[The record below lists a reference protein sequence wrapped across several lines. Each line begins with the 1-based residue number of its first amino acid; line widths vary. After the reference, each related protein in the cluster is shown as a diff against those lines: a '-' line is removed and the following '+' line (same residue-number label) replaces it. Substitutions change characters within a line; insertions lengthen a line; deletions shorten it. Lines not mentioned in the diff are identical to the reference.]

1 MLPEDNDTIAAI
13 STGPGVGA
21 IGLVRLSGPDSIVI
35 ADRVFVGHKRPSE
48 MEHSTVQ
55 FGRIVQDGAVLDEV
69 MLTVLRSPR
78 SYTGEDMV
86 EISCH
91 GNPLVLKD
99 VLSAV
104 IETGARLATGGE
116 FTRRAFLR
124 GKMDLCQAEAVME
137 LLSAQTEEAKRVAL
151 SQVRGRT
158 SQEVARLREQVIRA
172 KAELDA
178 SIDFPEDVADEAV
191 MRGDAARE
199 GSGVKLL
206 SDTAR
211 QLEAMIAAFAAS
223 QQVQQLPTAAI
234 VGKVNVG
241 KSTLLNALLAED
253 RVITSEAPGT
263 TRDRIDADLAL
274 LSGRRVRLSDTAG
287 LVVPRDELD
296 VKARAKMEGAAR
308 DADVLVMVFDVSS
321 PLEDED
327 VQLVETWGAR
337 PAVLVLNKTDLGERW
352 DPSVLVARCE
362 DLARAPVVRTCAIS
376 GFGLDE
382 LETSLDKLLC
392 ALLPK
397 VRSEACVVGTVR
409 NERLLRR
416 ARDAINTA
424 IKASQAGPWPEFAS
438 SDLGAALGA
447 FNEFLGIDVGVDILD
462 EIFSRFCIG
471 K

>member
-1 MLPEDNDTIAAI
+1 MLTEDNDTIAAI
-13 STGPGVGA
+13 STAPGVGA
-21 IGLVRLSGPDSIVI
+21 IGLVRLSGPDSIAI
-35 ADRVFVGHKRPSE
+35 ADRVFVGSKRPSE
-48 MEHSTVQ
+48 MEHSRVQ
-55 FGRIVQDGAVLDEV
+55 FGRVVRDGAVLDEV
-69 MLTVLRSPR
+69 MLTVLRSPQ
-78 SYTGEDMV
+78 SYTGEDVV

-91 GNPLVLKD
+91 GNPLILRD

-104 IETGARLATGGE
+104 IDAGARLATGGE

-172 KAELDA
+172 KVELDA
-178 SIDFPEDVADEAV
+178 SIDFPDDVSDEAL
-191 MRGDAARE
+191 MG
-199 GSGVKLL
+199 

-211 QLEAMIAAFAAS
+211 GGSSVKLLLDTARELDAMISAFAAS
-223 QQVQQLPTAAI
+223 QQAQRLPTAAI

-253 RVITSEAPGT
+253 RVITSESAGT

-274 LSGRRVRLSDTAG
+274 SSGRRVRLSDTAG

-296 VKARAKMEGAAR
+296 VKARVKMEEAVR
-308 DADVLVMVFDVSS
+308 SADVLIMVFDASS

-327 VQLVETWGAR
+327 AQLVKTWGAG
-337 PAVLVLNKTDLGERW
+337 PAVLVLNKIDLGERW
-352 DPSVLVARCE
+352 DPSVLVGKCG
-362 DLARAPVVRTCAIS
+362 DLAQAPVVRTCAIS
-376 GFGLDE
+376 GLGMDE
-382 LETSLDKLLC
+382 LDGALDKLLC
-392 ALLPK
+392 AVTPE
-397 VRSEACVVGTVR
+397 VPSEACVVGTMR
-409 NERLLRR
+409 NERLLQR
-416 ARDAINTA
+416 ARDAINA
-424 IKASQAGPWPEFAS
+424 ALAASHTGSWPEFAS
-438 SDLGAALGA
+438 SDLAEALGA